1 MCIYLAQIKKLMI
14 KISFPFISTHR
25 ESDLKN
31 RRSVVNESESRLTW
45 KLKKYFYVFFRLKSE
60 LLYEWT

>member
-1 MCIYLAQIKKLMI
+1 MI

-31 RRSVVNESESRLTW
+31 RRSVANEIGIKTD
-45 KLKKYFYVFFRLKSE
+45 LKIEKIFLCLLSLKE
-60 LLYEWT
+60 RAIV